1 MLSIEEKYLR
11 LTVYAF
17 YPLLL
22 YVLRFTLFTGAH
34 FWRTFFRRPSCVGI
48 GLRTRTRSMKKL
60 IFISTVLLSSTNW
73 PMTRASE
80 LGGHDTIKADAKTI
94 F

>member
-34 FWRTFFRRPSCVGI
+34 DELCCILLALWFEFRVS
-48 GLRTRTRSMKKL
+48 K
-60 IFISTVLLSSTNW
+60 
-73 PMTRASE
+73 SE
-80 LGGHDTIKADAKTI
+80 LE
-94 F
+94 FRMSNYS